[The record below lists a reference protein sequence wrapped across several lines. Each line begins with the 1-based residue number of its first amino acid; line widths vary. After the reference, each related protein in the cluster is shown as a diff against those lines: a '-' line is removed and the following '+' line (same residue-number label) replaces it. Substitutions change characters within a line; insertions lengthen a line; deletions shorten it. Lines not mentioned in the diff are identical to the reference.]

1 VRYIFGPVPSRRLG
15 LSLGIDLIPPKTCSF
30 DCLYCQVGRTTCKTL
45 APRAFVPVDRVVE
58 ELKERLSE
66 TEPDTITLSGSGE
79 PTLHSRIGE
88 VIEAVKEMTE
98 IKVAVLSNGSLF
110 WRKEIR
116 ESILKADIILPTVST
131 ASESTFQKI
140 HRPHEKLNIK
150 NIIEGLKRLRQE
162 YSGQLYLE
170 VMILAGINDTGEEV
184 DGLKDVIQQIS
195 PEKIQINTVV
205 RPPADPRARS
215 VEDSRLEVIREVL
228 GKDAEIVAGT
238 PVKVPQGKGGPR
250 RNALLEMVR
259 RRPLG
264 PLDIAKAL
272 RISPKEAE
280 ALVEDLV
287 KMGYIKKQEHLGK
300 LYYVSRERDER
311 S

>member
-1 VRYIFGPVPSRRLG
+1 
-15 LSLGIDLIPPKTCSF
+15 
-30 DCLYCQVGRTTCKTL
+30 
-45 APRAFVPVDRVVE
+45 
-58 ELKERLSE
+58 
-66 TEPDTITLSGSGE
+66 
-79 PTLHSRIGE
+79 
-88 VIEAVKEMTE
+88 
-98 IKVAVLSNGSLF
+98 
-110 WRKEIR
+110 
-116 ESILKADIILPTVST
+116 
-131 ASESTFQKI
+131 
-140 HRPHEKLNIK
+140 
-150 NIIEGLKRLRQE
+150 
-162 YSGQLYLE
+162 